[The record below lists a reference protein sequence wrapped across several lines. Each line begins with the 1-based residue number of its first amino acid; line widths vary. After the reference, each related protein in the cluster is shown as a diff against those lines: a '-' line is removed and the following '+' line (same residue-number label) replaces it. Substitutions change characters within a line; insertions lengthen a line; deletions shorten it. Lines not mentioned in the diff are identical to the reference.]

1 MQEMW
6 LPAELL
12 IDPYHKLVSQKL
24 GGAGNC
30 KETTSS
36 KLLFSKIQAPETSKL
51 FCQEFRVGSGG
62 ILIFMKKSMK
72 KSMIGAKKFPRAA
85 RAIISSWI

>member
-6 LPAELL
+6 LLAELL
-12 IDPYHKLVSQKL
+12 IDPYYKLVSQKL

-36 KLLFSKIQAPETSKL
+36 KLLFSKISGPETSKL
-51 FCQEFRVGSGG
+51 LCQ
-62 ILIFMKKSMK
+62 
-72 KSMIGAKKFPRAA
+72 
-85 RAIISSWI
+85 